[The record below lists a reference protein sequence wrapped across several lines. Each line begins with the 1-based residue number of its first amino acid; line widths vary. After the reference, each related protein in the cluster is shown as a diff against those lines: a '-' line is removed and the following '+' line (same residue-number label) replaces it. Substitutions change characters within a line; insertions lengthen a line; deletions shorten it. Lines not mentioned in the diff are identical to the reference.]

1 MKQRRI
7 FKRKLIYSGRIFDLS
22 NYSFRLGDS
31 LFSEEVIEHLGAVAL
46 LPLKGGGEI
55 LMVKQFRPAVGKELL
70 ELPAGTIEKGEGE
83 RECAARELAEE
94 TGHSSGYIRKVL
106 EFYLAPG
113 YSSEKLRLFIAR
125 RLKPLQVA
133 KKDPGEAIRIKTV
146 RLEKALDMIEKGQI
160 SDAKT
165 IIGLLY
171 FAMRIAHRKGRVVK

>member
-31 LFSEEVIEHLGAVAL
+31 LFSEEVIEHPGAVAL

-83 RECAARELAEE
+83 REC
-94 TGHSSGYIRKVL
+94 SGYIRKVL

-146 RLEKALDMIEKGQI
+146 RLEKALDMIEKGQFRMPKP
-160 SDAKT
+160 SSACYT
-165 IIGLLY
+165 LL
-171 FAMRIAHRKGRVVK
+171 